1 MADDNKIQFDIEL
14 NEGSIDSSFKAI
26 DERAVKSAKSSA
38 AVFGEHFQK
47 QEQDLQAS
55 IERIVNSTKKV
66 AEKSAKES
74 AAVFGEQFKKQ
85 DEIYK
90 ASVKH
95 NLDLAIEKI
104 TGSDGIKKSAKESAS
119 VFEAAFAKE
128 IKHTPPVEI
137 PVAVPP
143 GLFQATTLGEAGAAL
158 TAMTAPIA
166 AVAAGIGI
174 VTAGFVAAGYAA
186 KQFIDYV
193 IEGEKEIKVDKKF
206 AALAEQAGIAASVL
220 KNELLV
226 ATKDM
231 IDETALLNLASESFV
246 QIGNNAKA
254 LPQILEL
261 ARKTYATFGG
271 SVVEN
276 TEKITSAIFSG
287 QTRQL
292 RGLGILIDSNEAY
305 KAYARSIGTV
315 VPLLTEQQKQTALL
329 NAVLEKGNEKFK
341 NVASTSGQ
349 TDEAVQRLKTAFTN
363 LNDQLSVLAAST
375 AGKTIAGILE
385 DVTGFLKKSGEV
397 LGVVNAAPNSIE
409 RVSAVVKLL
418 SDNIADA
425 ERKLKSYGSVENFLY
440 GDSVREQ
447 LNLSK
452 KALVTYQA
460 QLDQL
465 TKAQVENQ
473 KKAADAAAKANANA
487 PQSDE
492 MIRRKQELNLKVLDL
507 DNQLR
512 ASAVQLAQDEFS
524 RKQNS
529 VNLDKLYYQQK
540 LQASEAY
547 NQQQSQLE
555 KFYAENGV
563 VDEMLRQQ
571 GREDLEQAHLNRML
585 QLQMNYAEQKKQ
597 IFYEGETQAISVGE
611 SFKSIMEGM
620 NEQARATSVNAAK
633 SFKALGQAMF
643 NTIGNAAGQAFAA
656 FGRAIAEGSNALE
669 AFGKSLLNSLGQAAI
684 QMGSLFILQGIAYT
698 WAGLANGPTLIAA
711 GAALAAAGGILAVSA
726 GTGPKSGGTGGGTA
740 GSDIGSPIASNT
752 INEPIAIQDTIAQT
766 PQTSVSVT
774 IQGNVLDRRE
784 TGLEIARIL
793 EEQFAEQGLV
803 IKGA

>member
-104 TGSDGIKKSAKESAS
+104 TGSDGVKKSAKESAS

-305 KAYARSIGTV
+305 KNYARQLGTV

-375 AGKTIAGILE
+375 AGRTIAGILE
-385 DVTGFLKKSGEV
+385 DVTSFLKKSGEV

-440 GDSVREQ
+440 GDSVRDQ

-473 KKAADAAAKANANA
+473 KKAADAAAKANVNA

-492 MIRRKQELNLKVLDL
+492 FIRRKQELNLKVLEL

-620 NEQARATSVNAAK
+620 NEQARATSVSAAK
-633 SFKALGQAMF
+633 NFKALGQAMI

-726 GTGPKSGGTGGGTA
+726 GTGPKSGGMGGGTA